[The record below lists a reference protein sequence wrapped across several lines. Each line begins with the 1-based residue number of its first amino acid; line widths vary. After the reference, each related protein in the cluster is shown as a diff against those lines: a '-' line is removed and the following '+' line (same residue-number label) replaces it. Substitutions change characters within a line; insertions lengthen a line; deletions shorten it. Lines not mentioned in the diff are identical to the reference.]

1 MPYKNLNEIAIK
13 VYQEL
18 QNADEKYVTVE
29 NKKERIVE
37 IEIMYMKETRPASP
51 RFRIVTE
58 KGTVLFLT
66 PSKFL
71 QKRYIIIKDGKEKMI
86 IGQ

>member
-1 MPYKNLNEIAIK
+1 MPYKNLNEIAMK

-18 QNADEKYVTVE
+18 KNADEKYVTIE

-37 IEIMYMKETRPASP
+37 IEIMNMKETRPASP
-51 RFRIVTE
+51 RIRIVTE

-71 QKRYIIIKDGKEKMI
+71 TKRYIIIKDGKEKMI

>member
-1 MPYKNLNEIAIK
+1 MKI
-13 VYQEL
+13 YQEL
-18 QNADEKYVTVE
+18 KNADEKYITVE

-37 IEIMYMKETRPASP
+37 IEMMHMKEARPASP
-51 RFRIVTE
+51 RIRIVTD

-71 QKRYIIIKDGKEKMI
+71 EKRYIIIKDGKEKMI